1 MRLELKREYQE
12 MYYKVFMLHKCPK
25 FHTVK
30 LTYHLVSIDEYGSEN
45 NGDMFFI
52 KESKY
57 PDFYKK

>member
-1 MRLELKREYQE
+1 